1 MIKPDDEIAF
11 RDPECGA
18 HSLVL
23 RFGDVLVT
31 GLFTPFGLDPLAEL
45 TVTYDLPTYEKREA
59 QAKAHIDALA
69 IAHIL
74 SGWDL
79 ITD

>member
-11 RDPECGA
+11 RAPDCGA

-23 RFGDVLVT
+23 RFGDVLVA
-31 GLFTPFGLDPLAEL
+31 GLFEPFALEPLAEL
-45 TVTYDLPTYEKREA
+45 TVTYDLPTYQEREA
-59 QAKAHIDALA
+59 EAKAQIDALA

-74 SGWDL
+74 GGWDL
-79 ITD
+79 ITV